1 MSWINDI
8 VRVKLNPPPVDNGVY
23 DSLELYCSSESY
35 DEYILW
41 CVCMGIEPLFTRDE
55 FEVRSSISYFGRHL
69 FDGCHW
75 GIILI

>member
-35 DEYILW
+35 DEYILR
-41 CVCMGIEPLFTRDE
+41 CTCAGIEPFFMHAE
-55 FEVRSSISYFGRHL
+55 FEVRSRISYSGRHL
-69 FDGCHW
+69 FDGCHR
-75 GIILI
+75 GIISI